1 MHGAGGNQLSQS
13 VGPDKLFFSDKDSFA
28 YLCRFIYVI
37 YLCCIDLYISI
48 NEAHSLAFCL
58 LLKFKPVIVTGI
70 HSYISY
76 LHSCVYFK

>member
-1 MHGAGGNQLSQS
+1 MGQGVTSFPRVWDQTNLSSQTQI
-13 VGPDKLFFSDKDSFA
+13 VL
-28 YLCRFIYVI
+28 FIYVE
-37 YLCCIDLYISI
+37 CCIDLYISI
-48 NEAHSLAFCL
+48 NKAHSLAFCL